1 MTQTVARIAYF
12 YLTHERAWVIQR
24 FDADGFEIFEPGG
37 GSLYIGSGK
46 RDALAEVRRLEAE
59 HGVTAERL

>member
-24 FDADGFEIFEPGG
+24 FDADGFEILDNG

-46 RDALAEVRRLEAE
+46 RDALAEVRKLEAE